1 MMIDTIWA
9 MKDLPLVDCC
19 EPLAV
24 STLSPTDAVE
34 LERLFKALADRHRLR
49 ILNALLQADEP
60 VCVCEIQPLL
70 EIAQP
75 TVSHHLKQL
84 VEAGILDRE
93 KRGTY
98 AYYGLRPGVLE
109 RVGDLLAES
118 SRGYADVATAS

>member
-1 MMIDTIWA
+1 